1 MRFHLPIMRRQWR
14 RRGRRKNGMRGGK
27 NGRLPHRHLH
37 MMINRIHPETGKAY
51 DLFQSHR
58 RFDRIMQLLADE
70 YGFLYV
76 PPHNFHPEA
85 TDDLPKRPGSN
96 ATYASRRG
104 APTNRPQWPR
114 RHSRAYGRLLSERL
128 DTATSWDD
136 LEQMFAEDGYTLEW
150 KGRGKKA
157 GLVVGDT
164 ASYTK
169 FSALG
174 LSISAKG
181 LEKRFGR
188 KFKPQ
193 RPSRRAPPKAK
204 ARAWA
209 ASRNVFNVDAV
220 DIARAV
226 GTKAQLRHAAQ
237 EAVGAR
243 KARLARASL
252 SKQLEAELREVLKA
266 STSLTPPCRA
276 KSRRPSPTDNKPD
289 RSRSGR

>member
-1 MRFHLPIMRRQWR
+1 
-14 RRGRRKNGMRGGK
+14 
-27 NGRLPHRHLH
+27 
-37 MMINRIHPETGKAY
+37 
-51 DLFQSHR
+51 
-58 RFDRIMQLLADE
+58 MQLLADD

-85 TDDLPKRPGSN
+85 TDSRPKQPNSS
-96 ATYASRRG
+96 ATYAARRG
-104 APTNRPQWPR
+104 ASTNRPQWPR
-114 RHSRAYGRLLSERL
+114 RHSRDYGRLLSERL
-128 DTATSWDD
+128 DSATSWDD
-136 LEQMFAEDGYTLEW
+136 LEHLFAEDGYSLEW

-157 GLVVGDT
+157 GLVVGDA

-188 KFKPQ
+188 KFKSQ
-193 RPSRRAPPKAK
+193 RTSRRVPPKAK
-204 ARAWA
+204 TRTWA
-209 ASRNVFNVDAV
+209 ASRNVLTVDAV

-226 GTKAQLRHAAQ
+226 GTKAQLRHAVQ

-243 KARLARASL
+243 KARLAKASL
-252 SKQLEAELREVLKA
+252 SKQLEAELREVLNA
-266 STSLTPPCRA
+266 STSLTPPRRA
-276 KSRRPSPTDNKPD
+276 KPRRLSLTDHKPD